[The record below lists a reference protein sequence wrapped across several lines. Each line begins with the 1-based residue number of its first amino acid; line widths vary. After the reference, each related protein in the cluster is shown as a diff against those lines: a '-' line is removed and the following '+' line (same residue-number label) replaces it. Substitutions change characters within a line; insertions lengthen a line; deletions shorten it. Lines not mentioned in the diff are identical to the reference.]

1 MYKSFKGG
9 YKVSK
14 SSIAKLILFAAGWL
28 NVLLVRNGIDPFPVL
43 NETDAA
49 LLATFIVS
57 AWAGIEP
64 RIKKWYKQRK
74 ARKDAIK
81 RYEQKK

>member
-1 MYKSFKGG
+1 MYKLSKG
-9 YKVSK
+9 VVLLSK
-14 SSIAKLILFAAGWL
+14 SSIAKLILFAAGWM
-28 NVLLVRNGIDPFPVL
+28 NVLLVRHGIDPFPVL

-74 ARKDAIK
+74 ERKDAIK
-81 RYEQKK
+81 RYEQQK

>member
-1 MYKSFKGG
+1 MGA
-9 YKVSK
+9 

-28 NVLLVRNGIDPFPVL
+28 NVLLVRNGIDPCPVI

-57 AWAGIEP
+57 AWAYVEP
-64 RIKKWYKQRK
+64 RLKKWYKQRQ
-74 ARKDAIK
+74 ARNQAIK
-81 RYEQKK
+81 RYQQK